1 MPAPEYIQCPFCQGL
16 LEPKT
21 DKQTCPEGG
30 TNLEIDDR
38 LECIFVDTNDLMLPI
53 NGTECTRCGLV
64 QGEEVRLCGYC
75 GNLLSG
81 TIH

>member
-1 MPAPEYIQCPFCQGL
+1 MPAPEYIQCLFCQGL

-21 DKQTCPEGG
+21 GKQTCPESG

-53 NGTECTRCGLV
+53 NGTVCSKCGLV
-64 QGEEVRLCGYC
+64 QGDLVRMCGYC
-75 GNLLSG
+75 GANLGS
-81 TIH
+81 TSH